1 MRLITQK
8 YKCKF
13 FLATGKNIQEQE
25 ILKEIL
31 DTEFKN
37 ECYRLDD

>member
-1 MRLITQK
+1 MHLITQK

-13 FLATGKNIQEQE
+13 FLSDWKNNQEQE

-31 DTEFKN
+31 IQNLKMN
-37 ECYRLDD
+37 VMH